1 MKTQWMVQEVTP
13 MNFHDNKKLLI
24 LTSDRN
30 FCYDCY
36 YLIGVRTGHDTAMY
50 SLLVKSMK
58 STSEYENL
66 LRVGETKVI
75 KMKAKEDTH
84 VF

>member
-1 MKTQWMVQEVTP
+1 MKTLWMVQEITP

-24 LTSDRN
+24 LSTDRN

-50 SLLVKSMK
+50 SLLVRSIKSIK
-58 STSEYENL
+58 DYENL
-66 LRVGETKVI
+66 LRVGETKQI
-75 KMKAKEDTH
+75 KMKSKEET
-84 VF
+84 